1 MKPFTKLLNTFLT
14 EKKELGV
21 KIALRHTYYF
31 LLFKWRILISY
42 NQKLGILGAEIRR
55 MQLSREIDELLTSK
69 VKYGL
74 FAGLRFDNRH
84 SWIPYNRGNM
94 LLGLYEKEVVTS
106 IASSSHS
113 KDYFI
118 DIGAA
123 DGYFGLGVLTAK
135 LFKHSY
141 VFESSSKGQEIILA
155 NAVLNDLTNQISVYP
170 KAELN
175 FLDNISESHVKNS
188 VVLIDIE
195 GAEFELL
202 SEYNLEK
209 LRDSHL
215 IIELHH
221 EFVVDGLELLEKL
234 RERVNKWF
242 KIEILETSWR
252 DLSKI
257 SEISKWSDTD
267 RWILCSEG
275 RPMSPIWWKLTPH

>member
-1 MKPFTKLLNTFLT
+1 MK
-14 EKKELGV
+14 
-21 KIALRHTYYF
+21 
-31 LLFKWRILISY
+31 ILISQI
-42 NQKLGILGAEIRR
+42 QKPAILGAEIRR
-55 MQLSREIDELLTSK
+55 MQLSNQIDELFSST

-74 FAGLRFDNRH
+74 FTGLRFDNRS

-94 LLGLYEKEVVTS
+94 LLGLYENEVVTS
-106 IASSSHS
+106 IATSSHS

-141 VFESSSKGQEIILA
+141 MFESSLKGQEIILA
-155 NAVLNDLTNQISVYP
+155 NGVLNHLTNQISVYG
-170 KAELN
+170 KAEFD
-175 FLDNISESHVKNS
+175 FLDNIPELHVKNS

-195 GAEFELL
+195 GAEFNLL
-202 SEYNLEK
+202 NEYTLEK
-209 LRDSHL
+209 LRYAHL

-221 EFVVDGLELLEKL
+221 EFLIDGLELLEKL
-234 RERVNKWF
+234 RERINKWF
-242 KIEILETSWR
+242 KIEILETTSR

-257 SEISKWSDTD
+257 PEISKWSDTD

-275 RPMSPIWWKLTPH
+275 RPMAPIWWKLTPH